1 MVCLNRGDWK
11 AIESKSVLWL
21 GNLEEPQIIRV
32 ESSILSLATNHKKQL
47 KFNIMRKEVREFIE
61 KLERV
66 NFTSVKDRDTLVSRD
81 GFELSYSTK
90 LGGLYGPKDNCGFE
104 GLPVQLLF
112 RVTKDGEYIQSW
124 GCMELEDT
132 TELAKWFV
140 LKKNELLSTQREIER
155 KKESV
160 SQLIWKNI

>member
-1 MVCLNRGDWK
+1 MIKD
-11 AIESKSVLWL
+11 
-21 GNLEEPQIIRV
+21 
-32 ESSILSLATNHKKQL
+32 
-47 KFNIMRKEVREFIE
+47 KEVREFIE

-90 LGGLYGPKDNCGFE
+90 LGELYGSKEDCGFA

-112 RVTKDGEYIQSW
+112 RIEKDGEYIQSW

-132 TELAKWFV
+132 VELAKWFV
-140 LKKNELLSTQREIER
+140 LKKNELLSTQREIGR
-155 KKESV
+155 KKESQ
-160 SQLIWKNI
+160 SQLIWNSI

>member
-1 MVCLNRGDWK
+1 MIKD
-11 AIESKSVLWL
+11 
-21 GNLEEPQIIRV
+21 
-32 ESSILSLATNHKKQL
+32 
-47 KFNIMRKEVREFIE
+47 KEVIEFIE

-90 LGGLYGPKDNCGFE
+90 LGELYGAKDNCGFA